1 MISAI
6 IMGQM
11 QWLWM
16 PSSNCTCGHVYMTT
30 AHVTAKGDSGAPCLK
45 SGDLIGHVIGA
56 SKGMA
61 TYIQEIDYQLQEIRN
76 QTGFSSAAI

>member
-1 MISAI
+1 MINAT

-30 AHVTAKGDSGAPCLK
+30 AHVTAKGDSGAPALK
-45 SGDLIGHVIGA
+45 GTDLMG
-56 SKGMA
+56 
-61 TYIQEIDYQLQEIRN
+61 T
-76 QTGFSSAAI
+76 